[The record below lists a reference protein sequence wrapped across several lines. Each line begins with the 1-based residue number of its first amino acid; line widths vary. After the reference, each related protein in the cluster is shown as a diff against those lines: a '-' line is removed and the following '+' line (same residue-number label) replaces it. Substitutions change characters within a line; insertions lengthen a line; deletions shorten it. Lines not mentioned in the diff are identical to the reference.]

1 MISSLLLLA
10 SLAMAQDFKNVQQG
24 QPAPFDGTLIKPEGM
39 ATIFATH
46 DAQISECK
54 AKGKHELEKQ
64 EIECELETQKIEY
77 DFNSYKMVSES
88 IIAEKDKELDKAYE
102 LLKKQTKNQTPMWI
116 GVGFVGGLATSIGM
130 IYLYEE
136 ITK

>member
-1 MISSLLLLA
+1 MISSLLLIA
-10 SLAMAQDFKNVQQG
+10 SLAFAEDFKNLEQG
-24 QPAPFDGTLIKPEGM
+24 QPAPFTGTLLKPEAM
-39 ATIFATH
+39 ATIFTTH
-46 DAQISECK
+46 DAQITQCK
-54 AKGKHELEKQ
+54 ADNEHEMQKQ
-64 EIECELETQKIEY
+64 EIKCELDIQKIQY
-77 DFNSYKMVSES
+77 DFDSYKMVSES
-88 IIAEKDKELDKAYE
+88 IVAEKDKELDKAYD

>member
-1 MISSLLLLA
+1 MISSLLFFV
-10 SLAMAQDFKNVQQG
+10 SLAIAEDFTNVQKG
-24 QPAPFDGTLIKPEGM
+24 QPAPFSGTLIKPEAM

-46 DAQISECK
+46 DAQISECE
-54 AKGKHELEKQ
+54 AKGEHELEKQ
-64 EIECELETQKIEY
+64 EIKCELENQKIEY

-88 IIAEKDKELDKAYE
+88 LILEKDKELDKAYE
-102 LLKKQTKNQTPMWI
+102 LLKKQNKNQTPMWI